1 MTKALKLLELAARTS
16 TPEAERLAA
25 LNAFAR
31 VADKVGGIERLFVG
45 VQHEEPLGKMMHDQ
59 RMELQR
65 RNMKLSAEVGRLKRM
80 LEVAKEQLLL
90 FQIHNPLE
98 RDREMRAKS
107 LIPESALY
115 GTLDR
120 EWRTVRQIY
129 VDCQSVGFNGVE
141 NTIRNRLAKLAAKGC
156 IEGRVIDFV
165 AHYRL
170 AQ

>member
-1 MTKALKLLELAARTS
+1 MTKALKLLELAARSS

-31 VADKVGGIERLFVG
+31 VADKVGGIERLFAG
-45 VQHEEPLGKMMHDQ
+45 VQHEEPLDNLMRDQ
-59 RMELQR
+59 RLELQR
-65 RNMKLSAEVGRLKRM
+65 RNLKLSAEVWRLKR
-80 LEVAKEQLLL
+80 LLKVAGSQLLL
-90 FQIHNPLE
+90 FQHQNPLE
-98 RDREMRAKS
+98 RDREERAKS
-107 LIPESALY
+107 LNPEFALY

-129 VDCQSVGFNGVE
+129 LDCQSVGFNGVE